1 MKKLGLG
8 ALSLFAV
15 SALALTLNKTP
26 EAASPQ
32 FTTNAAFRD
41 GLYQG
46 KLAVRRRQAVPHSNR
61 ALVEVAGPGFV
72 RGGLSS
78 VLRPHLERHR
88 CREPR
93 NKIAGSESE
102 ICSLHKLC
110 AGIRFF

>member
-46 KLAVRRRQAVPHSNR
+46 KLAADEGRQFHIATARWSKSQDR
-61 ALVEVAGPGFV
+61 ASFAAGY
-72 RGGLSS
+72 RQSYGLISS
-78 VLRPHLERHR
+78 ATAAENHETR
-88 CREPR
+88 
-93 NKIAGSESE
+93 
-102 ICSLHKLC
+102 
-110 AGIRFF
+110 